1 MTTLEQ
7 IIRNKIVSLELK
19 LKDKKTID
27 KTAVWSQIN
36 VLKEVL
42 SEAPNSDDGRGF
54 QGNDSFGNT
63 GAGFQGDGFGG
74 DGMSGFRN

>member
-1 MTTLEQ
+1 MSALEE
-7 IIRNKIVSLELK
+7 IIRKKIAELEPK
-19 LKDKKTID
+19 LKDKKTVD
-27 KTAVWSQIN
+27 KTSVWSQID

-42 SEAPNSDDGRGF
+42 SEAPNSDDGRGL